1 MRRLIAAL
9 LIILPLAAAAAADRP
24 NNLQP
29 LPDAPPPPPPPG
41 LTTDDAN
48 APQITIKKR
57 GQEKREEYRVH
68 GKLYM
73 IKVTPAV
80 GKPYYLVDQLGDGT
94 FARQEGLGSNIHPPM
109 WVVHEW

>member
-1 MRRLIAAL
+1 MRRLIAAF
-9 LIILPLAAAAAADRP
+9 LIILPIATAAAADRP

-41 LTTDDAN
+41 LTGDDAN

-80 GKPYYLVDQLGDGT
+80 GKPYYLIDQLGDGT
-94 FARQEGLGSNIHPPM
+94 FARKDGLDSNIHPPM
-109 WVVHEW
+109 RVVHEW

>member
-9 LIILPLAAAAAADRP
+9 LIGLPLAVAAADRSK
-24 NNLQP
+24 NLQP
-29 LPDAPPPPPPPG
+29 LPDAPPPPPPG
-41 LTTDDAN
+41 LTADEAD

-80 GKPYYLVDQLGDGT
+80 GKPYYLIDQLGDGT
-94 FARQEGLGSNIHPPM
+94 FARKDGLDSNIHPPM

>member
-9 LIILPLAAAAAADRP
+9 FIGLPLAVAAADRP
-24 NNLQP
+24 SNLQS
-29 LPDAPPPPPPPG
+29 LPDAPPPPPPG
-41 LTTDDAN
+41 LSADDAN

-57 GQEKREEYRVH
+57 GQEKVEEYRVH

-80 GKPYYLVDQLGDGT
+80 GKPYYLIDQLGDGT
-94 FARQEGLGSNIHPPM
+94 FARKEGLGLDVHPPL

>member
-9 LIILPLAAAAAADRP
+9 LIGLHMAVAAADRP

-41 LTTDDAN
+41 LTGDGAT
-48 APQITIKKR
+48 PQITIKKQ
-57 GQEKREEYRVH
+57 GQETREEYRVH

-94 FARQEGLGSNIHPPM
+94 FARKDGLDSNIHPPM